1 LLFLEFINLKILLIM
16 ARNHIAPGNTV
27 TVVLTS
33 GQTGYA
39 SGEGYK
45 VGSQL
50 GVIMSL
56 TRNGQTVMNNAASAA
71 GDQAV
76 VALCGVWELPKAS
89 GAFTVGQRLYWDNTE
104 LELTGTATGNTFA
117 GFAFAAAASDDTT
130 AQVNLMGGDAAGD
143 SGFAQAANVA
153 ALTGTLTGTVDG
165 ALADVAAV
173 STAGGNTYSDA
184 AINTAITAVNLQLKE
199 LQTKQAAILTSLK
212 NAGLMASS

>member
-1 LLFLEFINLKILLIM
+1 M
-16 ARNHIAPGNTV
+16 ARNHIAPGNTI

-33 GQTGYA
+33 GQTGYQA
-39 SGEGYK
+39 GEGYK

-56 TRNGQTVMNNAASAA
+56 TRDGKTVMNNVASAA

-143 SGFAQAANVA
+143 SGFSQAANVA
-153 ALTGTLTGTVDG
+153 ALGASTNITTVPG
-165 ALADVAAV
+165 SFADLAAV
-173 STAGGNTYSDA
+173 QSYLAGANMVPNIETRLDNLEAKINAEIA
-184 AINTAITAVNLQLKE
+184 ALK
-199 LQTKQAAILTSLK
+199 A
-212 NAGLMASS
+212 AGLQASA